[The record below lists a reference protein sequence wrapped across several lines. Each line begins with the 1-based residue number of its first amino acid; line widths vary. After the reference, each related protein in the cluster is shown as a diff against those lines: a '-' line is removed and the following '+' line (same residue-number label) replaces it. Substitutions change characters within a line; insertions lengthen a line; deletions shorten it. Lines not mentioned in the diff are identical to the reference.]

1 MCVEKHTDKPVT
13 AAGWPASAD
22 RKVATEA
29 AVTGLPLVS
38 SRASWA
44 ALMYLIAAA
53 ITVGALVR
61 WGWRVWV
68 SWGAAR

>member
-1 MCVEKHTDKPVT
+1 MQEKHTDKPVT

-38 SRASWA
+38 PRASSA
-44 ALMYLIAAA
+44 ILMFAIAGA

-61 WGWRVWV
+61 WGCRAWV
-68 SWGAAR
+68 LWGVGR